1 MASSWQRDPASRR
14 FRVCCVL
21 FVVCEC
27 FSGRLRCFG
36 ISDGLGLLIFGFI
49 DPKGPGISLGG
60 SGISWG
66 EPLGLFGVSET
77 LHFEV
82 PQFVRTLRGGLGC
95 LGVFVAWIWVFGS

>member
-36 ISDGLGLLIFGFI
+36 ISDGLGLLILGFIEVWDVWVCLLRGFGFLA
-49 DPKGPGISLGG
+49 GFGG
-60 SGISWG
+60 SN
-66 EPLGLFGVSET
+66 
-77 LHFEV
+77 
-82 PQFVRTLRGGLGC
+82 
-95 LGVFVAWIWVFGS
+95 